1 MTGAQPLNR
10 KREAV
15 RHGDATLDVIVEGAG
30 PALVL
35 LPSSLRDSLDFDP
48 LAERLA
54 HQGWRVIRPQ
64 PRGMGHSSPPTAGM
78 TLATLADDVAA
89 VIDHL
94 SAAPAVVV
102 GHAYGHWVARQTDL
116 RHPQRVRGVVALGA
130 AARVFPP
137 GMAESLA
144 IASDPVQREED
155 RLAALRHCMFA
166 PGNDPAPWLA
176 GWYPQWRAAYRAA
189 SQWPPRDTWYDQGHA
204 PLLDLHA
211 LGAAHDLLRVMKHG
225 HAGWR
230 WPHATGAAYQ
240 QGHAQRVF
248 QFGDA
253 LAHCRGYERLAL
265 GGAGH
270 ARFLADGD
278 EEAQGEEVGSPVVH
292 GLG

>member
-64 PRGMGHSSPPTAGM
+64 PRGMGHSSPPPAGM

-89 VIDHL
+89 VIEHL

-137 GMAESLA
+137 GVAESLA
-144 IASDPVQREED
+144 IASDPDRSRQE
-155 RLAALRHCMFA
+155 RLAALQHCMFA
-166 PGNDPAPWLA
+166 PGNDPSEWLA

-189 SQWPPRDTWYDQGHA
+189 SQLPPRDDWYGLAHA
-204 PLLDLHA
+204 PLLDLQGA
-211 LGAAHDLLRVMKHG
+211 QDAWRPPATRQELAQVLGEKVTVQVIA
-225 HAGWR
+225 
-230 WPHATGAAYQ
+230 
-240 QGHAQRVF
+240 
-248 QFGDA
+248 
-253 LAHCRGYERLAL
+253 
-265 GGAGH
+265 GAGH
-270 ARFLADGD
+270 ALVP
-278 EEAQGEEVGSPVVH
+278 EQPEAIAQAITHWARAIGHSA
-292 GLG
+292 